1 MWWGRGRLLITRRG
15 WPKPV
20 RWFFR
25 ALTSLLL
32 LLLLLLI
39 LIITLRF
46 RFLIL
51 IHRFFYFFQ
60 IGAQGYFTRSIVL
73 LRGRGHRRRTHH
85 GPRHHLHLA
94 SLQDLLCL
102 RGKYHLVLRKSGV
115 WQWPLP
121 STEPIVRRLEW
132 HVQLLNFVH
141 FLIILILFDKLVT
154 SLRWAHRV
162 VLEVLLRKQAHAASL

>member
-1 MWWGRGRLLITRRG
+1 M
-15 WPKPV
+15 
-20 RWFFR
+20 
-25 ALTSLLL
+25 